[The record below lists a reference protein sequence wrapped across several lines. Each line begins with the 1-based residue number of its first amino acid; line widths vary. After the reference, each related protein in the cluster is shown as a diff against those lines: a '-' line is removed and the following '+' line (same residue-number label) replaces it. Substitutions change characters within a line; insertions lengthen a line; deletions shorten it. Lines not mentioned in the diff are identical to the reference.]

1 MHMLLKMVG
10 LLILGLG
17 LIGCEVSAT
26 KLSDPLDDT
35 IRIATYN
42 VHYIVLSKQT
52 GAWSVGDWER
62 RKGPL
67 NSAFK
72 TLDADIVAFQEMES
86 FSRGS
91 DGSVN
96 LTLDWLLDSNPDYA
110 AAAVGDWRE
119 FPSTQPILYRSEKF
133 KLLDQGWF
141 FFSETPDVIYSNT
154 FNGSYPAFASWA
166 KLEDLDSGNTLTVVN
181 VHFEFKSFSNRRKSS
196 ELVAQRISPQIN
208 AGENVVL
215 IGDLNA
221 WHWMKPVKIIE
232 EVGLKFVPVRGSTYH
247 LNRGINLIGAIDHI
261 AHTSGLQAVGKPV
274 VLRNKFD
281 GEWPTDHYPVISDFR
296 FEK

>member
-96 LTLDWLLDSNPDYA
+96 LTLDWLLDNNLDYA

-261 AHTSGLQAVGKPV
+261 AHTSGLQAVGKPA

>member
-1 MHMLLKMVG
+1 MHTLFKMGG
-10 LLILGLG
+10 LLIFGVG

-35 IRIATYN
+35 VRIATYN

-72 TLDADIVAFQEMES
+72 TFDADIVAFQEMES

-96 LTLDWLLDSNPDYA
+96 LTLDWLLDNNPDYA

-119 FPSTQPILYRSEKF
+119 FPSTQPILYRSERF

-141 FFSETPDVIYSNT
+141 FFSETPDIIYSNT

-181 VHFEFKSFSNRRKSS
+181 VHFEFKSVSNRRKSS

-232 EVGLKFVPVRGSTYH
+232 EVGLKFVPVRGATYH

-261 AHTSGLQAVGKPV
+261 AHTPGLQAVGKPV